1 MSAYDSVVELT
12 PQPLGQFAQER
23 GCSDGIDF
31 QSLEIGTTVHVHTRY
46 SSYHLVVT
54 DPENGC
60 ALVTGGRLF
69 LEPTPIRIEG
79 ATAGGSAIKAGW
91 IGVGLHLEMLKLTN
105 RVTTSVVRAV
115 QVEMPRSPQRIN

>member
-1 MSAYDSVVELT
+1 MSAYDSVLEVT

-46 SSYHLVVT
+46 SSYRLVVT
-54 DPENGC
+54 DPESGG
-60 ALVTGGRLF
+60 ALVTGGRFF
-69 LEPTPIRIEG
+69 LEPTPIRVEG

-91 IGVGLHLEMLKLTN
+91 IGVGLHLEMLKRTN

-115 QVEMPRSPQRIN
+115 KVEMPRSLQRIN